1 MSASKWKPYPVYK
14 SSNELLGAI
23 PHHWNVVPLKRHFDV
38 QLGKM
43 LQNEPKTDTDTFD
56 YYLKSANIQWEGVS
70 TDKVSKMWFSEKEK
84 AKYRLKNGDLLISEG
99 GDVGRSCIFEDEIDE
114 CYIQNAV
121 NRVRSKGDTTTRY
134 LYYWMKTMHN
144 AGIIEIICNK
154 STIPHFTAEKVAEV
168 RYFNPSIEEKNAIV
182 HLLEIRSFEIQ
193 SAINGLQKSMEKLEE
208 ERSTL
213 ITQAVTKGLNP
224 DVPMKETGLDWYPE
238 VPSHW
243 KLRRVKHIAT
253 ISPSNVD
260 KKKYDGQEEVRL
272 ANYVDVYYNDRITE
286 KLDLMVATASDN
298 EIAKFSL
305 KAGDLIITKDSETW
319 DDIAV
324 PAFVPKTMEG
334 VVCGYH
340 LTLIRPNQE
349 HILGE
354 FLFRTYQTIGV
365 QDQYY
370 YNANGVTRYGLG
382 SYWVDNG
389 IVPVPPLKEQR
400 EIAEYI
406 DNKLTLMEMIREKT
420 ASKIEK
426 LKEYQTALISAG
438 VTGKI
443 DIRESD

>member
-1 MSASKWKPYPVYK
+1 MSASKLQSNNLIDNIPANWNTTSLRFLLKKKITDGPHETPEFVDEGYPFLSVDGIQKGELVFEGCRFISEEAHVEYSKKVKPIK
-14 SSNELLGAI
+14 
-23 PHHWNVVPLKRHFDV
+23 
-38 QLGKM
+38 
-43 LQNEPKTDTDTFD
+43 
-56 YYLKSANIQWEGVS
+56 
-70 TDKVSKMWFSEKEK
+70 
-84 AKYRLKNGDLLISEG
+84 GDLLMGKAASTGKIAQVKVDFEFSIWSPLAWIRPNEMISSDFLEFALKS
-99 GDVGRSCIFEDEIDE
+99 DYCQAQIEMLCTHST
-114 CYIQNAV
+114 QN
-121 NRVRSKGDTTTRY
+121 NISMQDIPRIRIHHPTRNDQDNISRF
-134 LYYWMKTMHN
+134 LK
-144 AGIIEIICNK
+144 
-154 STIPHFTAEKVAEV
+154 EKISNLNIVEEQL
-168 RYFNPSIEEKNAIV
+168 NLELNLLEEK
-182 HLLEIRSFEIQ
+182 RS
-193 SAINGLQKSMEKLEE
+193 A
-208 ERSTL
+208 L

-224 DVPMKETGLDWYPE
+224 DVAMKETGLDWYPE

-286 KLDLMVATASDN
+286 KLELMAATASEN

-324 PAFVPKTMEG
+324 SAFVPATMEG

-349 HILGE
+349 NVLGE
-354 FLFRTYQTIGV
+354 FLFRTYQALGV
-365 QDQYY
+365 RDQYH

-389 IVPVPPLKEQR
+389 VVPIPPLDEQHV
-400 EIAEYI
+400 IAEYI
-406 DNKLTLMEMIREKT
+406 DKNLQIMKEGEVNIL
-420 ASKIEK
+420 SQIEK
-426 LKEYQTALISAG
+426 LKEFRISLTSAA

-443 DIRESD
+443 DVQSL

>member
-1 MSASKWKPYPVYK
+1 MSATKLQSNNLVDSVPANWNTTLLRFLLKKKITDGPHETPEFVDEGYPFLSVDGIQNGELVFEGCRFISEEAHLEYSKKVK
-14 SSNELLGAI
+14 
-23 PHHWNVVPLKRHFDV
+23 PLK
-38 QLGKM
+38 
-43 LQNEPKTDTDTFD
+43 
-56 YYLKSANIQWEGVS
+56 
-70 TDKVSKMWFSEKEK
+70 
-84 AKYRLKNGDLLISEG
+84 GDLLMGKAASTGKIAQVKVDFEFSIWSPLAWIRPNEMISSDFLELALKS
-99 GDVGRSCIFEDEIDE
+99 DYCQAQIEMLCTNST
-114 CYIQNAV
+114 QN
-121 NRVRSKGDTTTRY
+121 NISMQDIPRIRIHHPTRNDQDNISRFLKEKISK
-134 LYYWMKTMHN
+134 LN
-144 AGIIEIICNK
+144 IVEEQLNL
-154 STIPHFTAEKVAEV
+154 EL
-168 RYFNPSIEEKNAIV
+168 NLLEEK
-182 HLLEIRSFEIQ
+182 RS
-193 SAINGLQKSMEKLEE
+193 A
-208 ERSTL
+208 L

-224 DVPMKETGLDWYPE
+224 DVAMKETGLDWYPE

-286 KLDLMVATASDN
+286 KLELMAATASEN

-324 PAFVPKTMEG
+324 SAFVPATMEG

-349 HILGE
+349 NVLGE
-354 FLFRTYQTIGV
+354 FLFRTYQALGV
-365 QDQYY
+365 RDQYH

-389 IVPVPPLKEQR
+389 VVPIPPLDEQHV
-400 EIAEYI
+400 IAEYI
-406 DNKLTLMEMIREKT
+406 DKNLQIMKDGEVNIL
-420 ASKIEK
+420 SQIEK
-426 LKEYQTALISAG
+426 LKEFRVSLTSAA

-443 DIRESD
+443 DVQSL